1 MMLDLFK
8 NGSRIPVILAIVD
21 RELELPL
28 IHELASIFNSN
39 GISTQQGMWINGLC
53 VSQPWPSSFDPAVA
67 LIFDREVDSALC
79 IMTKADVVEH
89 GLPLD
94 RFDQIL
100 IENPDDVTL
109 LAEEHSKNIKPLKVY
124 RNE

>member
-1 MMLDLFK
+1 
-8 NGSRIPVILAIVD
+8 VD
-21 RELELPL
+21 RELELQL

-53 VSQPWPSSFDPAVA
+53 VSQPWPNSFDPAVA

-79 IMTKADVVEH
+79 VMTKTDVVEH

-94 RFDQIL
+94 CFDQIL
-100 IENPDDVTL
+100 IENSDDVTL
-109 LAEEHSKNIKPLKVY
+109 LAEAHGKNIKPLKVN

>member
-1 MMLDLFK
+1 
-8 NGSRIPVILAIVD
+8 
-21 RELELPL
+21 
-28 IHELASIFNSN
+28 
-39 GISTQQGMWINGLC
+39 MWINGHC
-53 VSQPWPSSFDPAVA
+53 VSQPWANSFDPAVA
-67 LIFDREVDSALC
+67 VIFDREVDSALC
-79 IMTKADVVEH
+79 VMTKEDVVEH

-109 LAEEHSKNIKPLKVY
+109 LAQEHSKNIKPLKVN